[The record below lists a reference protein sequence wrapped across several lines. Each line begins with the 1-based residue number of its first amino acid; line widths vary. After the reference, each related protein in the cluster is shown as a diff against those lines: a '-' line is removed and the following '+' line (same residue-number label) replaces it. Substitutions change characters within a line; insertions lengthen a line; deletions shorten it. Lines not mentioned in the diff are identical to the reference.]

1 MSTDPKNCYEMLYPA
16 LCSFLQTF
24 QVYKLLPTVSYL
36 FTDHVQFLQALQ
48 AFVFVP
54 TSTRYIQHTYSKNQN
69 VYFKIRW
76 CYYCNLYYFYSFM
89 FNTLI
94 CILLI
99 CIHSNKISKVF
110 SFCYSLPNPNIM
122 AKKFGLLIVSF
133 IECVRL
139 RFMIAFKTWKALR
152 LSFNCKPPFKT

>member
-36 FTDHVQFLQALQ
+36 FTGHVQCLQALQ

-54 TSTRYIQHTYSKNQN
+54 TSTRYIQHTYSKM
-69 VYFKIRW
+69 FILKLDGAI
-76 CYYCNLYYFYSFM
+76 NLYYFYSFM

-99 CIHSNKISKVF
+99 CIHSNKVFKVF
-110 SFCYSLPNPNIM
+110 SFCYS
-122 AKKFGLLIVSF
+122 
-133 IECVRL
+133 
-139 RFMIAFKTWKALR
+139 
-152 LSFNCKPPFKT
+152 

>member
-36 FTDHVQFLQALQ
+36 FTGHVQFLQALQ

-54 TSTRYIQHTYSKNQN
+54 TSTRYIQHTYSKM
-69 VYFKIRW
+69 FILKLDGAI
-76 CYYCNLYYFYSFM
+76 NLYYFYSFM

-99 CIHSNKISKVF
+99 CIHSNKVFKVF
-110 SFCYSLPNPNIM
+110 SLYYSLPNPNIM

-133 IECVRL
+133 IECVRP
-139 RFMIAFKTWKALR
+139 RFMIKFKT
-152 LSFNCKPPFKT
+152 